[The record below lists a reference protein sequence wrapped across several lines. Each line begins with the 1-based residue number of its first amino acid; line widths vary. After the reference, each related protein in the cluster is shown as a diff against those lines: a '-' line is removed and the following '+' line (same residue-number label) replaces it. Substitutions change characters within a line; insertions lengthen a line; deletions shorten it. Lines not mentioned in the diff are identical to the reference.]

1 MRGRWE
7 AAVGDEQSSCQTQS
21 LAAQIAAGGVIA
33 ESGPS
38 KFGTRSLGT
47 DLMYWSNAMSKKLDC
62 DTFLI
67 PDH

>member
-7 AAVGDEQSSCQTQS
+7 QRLEKNS
-21 LAAQIAAGGVIA
+21 LSDTVVAAQIAAGGVIA

-38 KFGTRSLGT
+38 RFGSRSLGT

-67 PDH
+67 TDH